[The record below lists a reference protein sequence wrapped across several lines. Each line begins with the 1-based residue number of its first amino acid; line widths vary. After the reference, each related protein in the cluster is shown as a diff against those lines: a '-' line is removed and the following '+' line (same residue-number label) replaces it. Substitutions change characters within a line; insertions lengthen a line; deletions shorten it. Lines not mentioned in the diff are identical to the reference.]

1 MWADYFGYEY
11 CVARDTLFIK
21 GISADGSRSPFF
33 AMPIGPHNLADSV
46 NAIKAYCR
54 KKGIGILFSA
64 ITEEVLEKISP
75 LGATEVTELADWA
88 DYIYRAEDLAT
99 LSGKA
104 YNKKRNHVN
113 RFMADNPE
121 WVLEP
126 LKGKALDDARE
137 FFAGMDSGSY
147 SLMAEYERKQ
157 CANILRH
164 YSLYPF
170 EGAVLRG
177 NGGKVVAFTVAEI
190 IGDTLIVH
198 IEKMN
203 HDVSGAGESINKLF
217 AAEMLMRYPGLKYI
231 NREDDAGDPGL
242 RKAKQSYHPVAM
254 LRKFNVTL

>member
-1 MWADYFGYEY
+1 MWADYFDYEY

-33 AMPIGPHNLADSV
+33 AMPIGPHKLADSV

-54 KKGIGILFSA
+54 KKGIGTLFSA
-64 ITEEVLEKISP
+64 ITEEGLEKLSP

-99 LSGKA
+99 LSGRA

-113 RFMADNPE
+113 RFMTDNPE

-137 FFAGMDSGSY
+137 FFAGLNNDSY

-157 CANILRH
+157 CANILRN
-164 YSLYPF
+164 YSLYSF

-217 AAEMLMRYPGLKYI
+217 AAEMLTRYPGLKYI

-242 RKAKQSYHPVAM
+242 RKAKQSYHPAAM

>member
-1 MWADYFGYEY
+1 M
-11 CVARDTLFIK
+11 T
-21 GISADGSRSPFF
+21 
-33 AMPIGPHNLADSV
+33 
-46 NAIKAYCR
+46 
-54 KKGIGILFSA
+54 
-64 ITEEVLEKISP
+64 
-75 LGATEVTELADWA
+75 
-88 DYIYRAEDLAT
+88 
-99 LSGKA
+99 
-104 YNKKRNHVN
+104 
-113 RFMADNPE
+113 DNPE

-217 AAEMLMRYPGLKYI
+217 AAEMLMRYPDLKYI

-242 RKAKQSYHPVAM
+242 RKAKQSYHPATM
-254 LRKFNVTL
+254 LRKFNVTF

>member
-1 MWADYFGYEY
+1 
-11 CVARDTLFIK
+11 
-21 GISADGSRSPFF
+21 
-33 AMPIGPHNLADSV
+33 
-46 NAIKAYCR
+46 
-54 KKGIGILFSA
+54 
-64 ITEEVLEKISP
+64 
-75 LGATEVTELADWA
+75 
-88 DYIYRAEDLAT
+88 
-99 LSGKA
+99 
-104 YNKKRNHVN
+104 
-113 RFMADNPE
+113 
-121 WVLEP
+121 
-126 LKGKALDDARE
+126 
-137 FFAGMDSGSY
+137 
-147 SLMAEYERKQ
+147 MAEYERKQ